1 VPIKSGR
8 EVFERAPAGPST
20 RLIGTNR
27 PEVYLNSGCGILAGP
42 VASAGEAPWLAAYT
56 RPRHEHKVED
66 YFRQR
71 EWEVFWPTV
80 RVRRQ
85 WSDRCKTIAAPLFPS
100 YVFVRLTEAE
110 RRRAVQAP
118 GFLWFVRNERGPA
131 PVAAEELAAIERL
144 LASGWRFDP
153 LPAARLG
160 DEVEIVGGALRGC
173 RGRLVRKS
181 AGAIALVVSA
191 INGGLRVTV
200 PDPAWIRVLPAR
212 RGGQRTQ

>member
-1 VPIKSGR
+1 MPIQSGR
-8 EVFERAPAGPST
+8 EVVERAPAGPST

-42 VASAGEAPWLAAYT
+42 VASSGEAPWLAAYT
-56 RPRHEHKVED
+56 RPRHEQKVES

-71 EWEVFWPTV
+71 EWDVFWPTV
-80 RVRRQ
+80 RVRRA
-85 WSDRCKTIAAPLFPS
+85 WSDRYKEVAAPLFPS

-131 PVAAEELAAIERL
+131 AVAAEALAAVERM

-153 LPAARLG
+153 LPAARMG
-160 DEVEIVGGALRGC
+160 DEGEIVAGAMRGC

-181 AGAIALVVSA
+181 AGAIALTVTA
-191 INGGLRVTV
+191 INGALRVTV
-200 PDPAWIRVLPAR
+200 PNPAWIRVLPRLDR
-212 RGGQRTQ
+212 RPA

>member
-1 VPIKSGR
+1 
-8 EVFERAPAGPST
+8 
-20 RLIGTNR
+20 
-27 PEVYLNSGCGILAGP
+27 
-42 VASAGEAPWLAAYT
+42 
-56 RPRHEHKVED
+56 VED

-85 WSDRCKTIAAPLFPS
+85 WSDRCKIIAAPLFPS

-131 PVAAEELAAIERL
+131 PVAAEERL

-160 DEVEIVGGALRGC
+160 DEVEIVAGALRGC
-173 RGRLVRKS
+173 RGRLMRKD
-181 AGAIALVVSA
+181 AGTIVLMVSA

-200 PDPAWIRVLPAR
+200 PDPAWIRVLPRLDR
-212 RGGQRTQ
+212 RLA

>member
-1 VPIKSGR
+1 MGLSSR
-8 EVFERAPAGPST
+8 PA
-20 RLIGTNR
+20 GTNR
-27 PEVYLNSGCGILAGP
+27 PEVYLNSGCRVSAGP
-42 VASAGEAPWLAAYT
+42 NGASGEAPWFAAYT

-71 EWEVFWPTV
+71 EWDVFWPSV
-80 RVRRQ
+80 RVRRA
-85 WSDRCKTIAAPLFPS
+85 WSDRYTEVAAPLFPS

-160 DEVEIVGGALRGC
+160 DEVEIIAGALRGC
-173 RGRLVRKS
+173 RGRLVRKD

-212 RGGQRTQ
+212 RGTAPAP

>member
-1 VPIKSGR
+1 MISA
-8 EVFERAPAGPST
+8 APRTEA
-20 RLIGTNR
+20 
-27 PEVYLNSGCGILAGP
+27 CD
-42 VASAGEAPWLAAYT
+42 APWLAAYT
-56 RPRHEHKVED
+56 RPRHEQKVET

-80 RVRRQ
+80 HVRRA
-85 WSDRCKTIAAPLFPS
+85 WSDRYKEVAAPLFPS

-118 GFLWFVRNERGPA
+118 GFLWFVRNGRGPA

-153 LPAARLG
+153 LPAARMG
-160 DEVEIVGGALRGC
+160 DEVEIVAGAMRGC
-173 RGRLVRKS
+173 RGRLVRKD
-181 AGAIALVVSA
+181 AGAIALMVSA

-200 PDPAWIRVLPAR
+200 PDPAWIRVLPKAR
-212 RGGQRTQ
+212 GTARVQ

>member
-1 VPIKSGR
+1 MPIKSGR

-27 PEVYLNSGCGILAGP
+27 PEVYVNSGCRWA
-42 VASAGEAPWLAAYT
+42 ASNATAGEAPWLAAYT

-80 RVRRQ
+80 RVRRA
-85 WSDRCKTIAAPLFPS
+85 WSDRHKEVAAPLFPS

-160 DEVEIVGGALRGC
+160 DEVEIVAGAMRGC

-200 PDPAWIRVLPAR
+200 PDPAWIRVLPRLDR
-212 RGGQRTQ
+212 RRA